1 MLRKTIL
8 FLLICSAT
16 VMLSAQLSKGIKGK
30 VLDRDG
36 KPVPDVTVTFVD
48 QSNAQNKY
56 EIKTDKDGLYLYA
69 GLPYSSDG
77 YKVSVKVGDLP
88 EVPKLTKVKT
98 LEMVEIDFDMRTDI
112 VMQETKTTVVNHAAN
127 AQDLYNN
134 GDYQGAL
141 GEIEEALKSEEKSNE
156 KAVLF
161 MRIGCF
167 GKMDRKDE
175 QLEACLKFQE
185 LYPKSEKEK
194 EVAGILADL
203 YRDKG
208 DKANAEKYTKLYK
221 ELGGLVTAENYNEG
235 VSRLNAGDA
244 EGAAEFFRKAIAD
257 DANDA
262 DAHRELASALART
275 GDFGGAVEH
284 LKIYLKLK
292 PDADDANQWKEAIK
306 QLEPMVKGSKGK

>member
-1 MLRKTIL
+1 MLRKMIL

-36 KPVPDVTVTFVD
+36 KPVPETTVTFID
-48 QSNAQNKY
+48 QSNSQNRY

-69 GLPYSSDG
+69 GLPYSSEG
-77 YKVSVKVGDLP
+77 YRVSVKVGDLP

-112 VMQETKTTVVNHAAN
+112 VMQETKTGVVNHAAN

-134 GDYQGAL
+134 GDFQGAL
-141 GEIEEALKSEEKSNE
+141 AEIEEALKSEEKSNE

-203 YRDKG
+203 YRGKG
-208 DKANAEKYTKLYK
+208 DKTNAEKYTKLYK

-235 VSRLNAGDA
+235 VNRLNAGDA
-244 EGAAEFFRKAIAD
+244 QGAAEFFRKAIAD

-292 PDADDANQWKEAIK
+292 PDAEDANQWKEAIK
-306 QLEPMVKGSKGK
+306 QLEPMVKGPKAK